1 MLTYELIMKT
11 DFSQLST
18 AAGKWDEMAGELKK
32 LAERYGAQVQSV
44 SLNGT
49 WTGEASLYSRPNFA
63 TTHAQYVAAQTEA
76 KAVASLLRDAH
87 DQFVDLKKRVES
99 ARDDAVKAGMK
110 VSETGGATFDFS
122 KVSAEAANS
131 IRHDPDFRQVESSWS
146 QHIAQAVSA
155 MNDADQGV
163 KIALEAVG
171 ADTDPL
177 DGAPNSFN
185 AKASGDVEFYEA
197 KAMIQLAD
205 KVNDGHKLTPEEL
218 AEAESLFRDNEH
230 DKVFTQTVLQSLGPD
245 GAIQFTRHVNDW
257 ALSDKDHGK
266 DYAALERG
274 FANSLATATT
284 VPGKVAEA
292 PPGSEKYKQW
302 LNSPDGKFYKDWM
315 EGMEKAG
322 VHNYGDDLRPLH
334 GYQVLASLMGHA
346 DAPYDDQ
353 FLYALADQMIAAE
366 KKDQNVFKVWGADY
380 KGIEPDP
387 VDTLLGV
394 MSKNP
399 DAATAFFDP
408 AGNGTGADHV
418 NNDHLKYLVGSG
430 DGARHWPNHSYT
442 TGVAAPVDY
451 DNPTSR
457 AGLGQALE
465 AATTGHP
472 PLQDGER
479 GDRPGPHSAPQ
490 ARVMQDMLKTLD
502 AGLGGEKID
511 ADMQKSLGH
520 ALADYVQDTHHILA
534 ESGSKY
540 GSPGGLDGIWTQG
553 DDAGITVSKGTLMR
567 VMRGASSDSQTF
579 SLLYDTQQQYAM
591 DQLANAPHTGGEGY
605 ERWKNP
611 ASEMGSVMG
620 AMNSIG
626 SDVIFDE
633 RSGKI
638 QAANDMAKYAY
649 HFAGAPVT
657 GLPYLGDTTQ
667 RLIDAATYEWSKDVI
682 ATAQAKAQEMN
693 THQYSSGITGTYS
706 YIDCW
711 ARDHHVDVN
720 DETNTKGDPNW
731 DAWQAMR
738 REAKQSYTS
747 SRADAAAYLGWE

>member
-11 DFSQLST
+11 DLSQLTT
-18 AAGKWDEMAGELKK
+18 AATKWDDMAGELKK
-32 LAERYGAQVQSV
+32 LEERYRTQVQNV
-44 SLNGT
+44 SLDGT
-49 WTGEASLYSRPNFA
+49 WTGQASLYSRPNFA
-63 TTHAQYVAAQTEA
+63 ATHTQYVAAQTEA

-87 DQFVDLKKRVES
+87 AQFVDLKKRVES

-110 VSETGGATFDFS
+110 VSETGAATFDYS
-122 KVSAEAANS
+122 KVSAAEANTV
-131 IRHDPDFRQVESSWS
+131 RHDPDLRTTESSWS

-171 ADTDPL
+171 ADSDLFDDTRN
-177 DGAPNSFN
+177 GFN
-185 AKASGDVEFYEA
+185 AKASGDVEHYEA
-197 KAMIQLAD
+197 QAMIQLAD
-205 KVNDGHKLTPEEL
+205 KVNDGKKLSPEEL
-218 AEAESLFRDNEH
+218 AEAESLFRDNSH
-230 DKVFTQTVLQSLGPD
+230 DKVFTQTLLQGLGPD
-245 GAIQFTRHVNDW
+245 GAIKFTQHVNDW
-257 ALSDKDHGK
+257 SLSDKSHKD

-274 FANSLATATT
+274 FATSLATATT
-284 VPGKVAEA
+284 VPGKVTDM
-292 PPGSEKYKQW
+292 PPGSAKYNEW
-302 LNSPDGKFYKDWM
+302 LNSPDGKFYKGWM
-315 EGMEKAG
+315 EGVEKAG
-322 VHNYGDDLRPLH
+322 AHNYGDNLRPLS
-334 GYQVLASLMGHA
+334 GYHVLASLMGHA
-346 DAPYDDQ
+346 DATYDDQ
-353 FLYALADQMIAAE
+353 FLYALGDKMIDAE
-366 KKDQNVFKVWGADY
+366 KKDHNLFKVWGADY

-387 VDTLLGV
+387 IDTLLGV
-394 MSKNP
+394 MGKNP

-408 AGNGTGADHV
+408 SGNGAGTDHV
-418 NNDHLKYLVGSG
+418 GNDHLKYLAGHG
-430 DGARHWPNHSYT
+430 DGTRQWPNHSYSGGV
-442 TGVAAPVDY
+442 GVATY

-457 AGLGQALE
+457 AGLGAALE

-472 PLQDGER
+472 PLHEGER
-479 GDRPGPHSAPQ
+479 GGEPGPHTPAQ
-490 ARVMQDMLKTLD
+490 ARVMQNMLTTLD
-502 AGLGGEKID
+502 AGLSGEKLD
-511 ADMQKSLGH
+511 PDMQKNIGH

-540 GSPGGLDGIWTQG
+540 GSPDGLDHIWSQG

-579 SLLYDTQQQYAM
+579 SLLYDTQQQYAI
-591 DQLANAPHTGGEGY
+591 DQLSNAPHAGGEGY

-657 GLPYLGDTTQ
+657 GLPVLGDTAQ
-667 RLIDAATYEWSKDVI
+667 RLIDAGTYEWSKDVI
-682 ATAQAKAQEMN
+682 ATAQSKAQEMN
-693 THQYSSGITGTYS
+693 SHQYSSGVTGTYN
-706 YIDCW
+706 YIDQW
-711 ARDHHVDVN
+711 ATAHGVDIN
-720 DETNTKGDPNW
+720 DETNSKGNPNW
-731 DAWQAMR
+731 DAWQSMR

-747 SRADAAAYLGWE
+747 SRGDAAAYLGWE